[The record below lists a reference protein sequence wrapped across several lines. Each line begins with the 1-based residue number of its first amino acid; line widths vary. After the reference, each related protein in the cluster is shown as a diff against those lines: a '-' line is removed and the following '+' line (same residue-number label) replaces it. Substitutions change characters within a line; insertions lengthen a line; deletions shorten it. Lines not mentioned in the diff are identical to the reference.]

1 MTSKRTPWKRARTIA
16 AIVLS
21 TPILLLVVA
30 WACGALYYT
39 FPVPSL
45 RFASMIV
52 FAAGCAVALVFLKN
66 KLAAVG
72 VVLLACL
79 VVLGWFLSIA
89 PTNDRPWRTEVAVM
103 PWSEI
108 HGDDLTVHAMRNFD
122 YRTPDDYDVRYADKR
137 FDMSKLRATDIY
149 FSYWDGNR
157 SVAHTMFSWD
167 FGGADVL
174 CLSVEIRR
182 EVGQADDTLAGI
194 YKQFEI
200 LYILADERDVV
211 RLRTNYRREEVYLFR
226 TLLTPDESRRFLTE
240 VLSEVNDLRDHPQFY
255 RTLGNNC
262 TTSVVSLVDT
272 IWPGR
277 IPFSKKIL
285 MNGLAPEIAY
295 EKRFTA
301 TDLPFEEWKSRGNI
315 GDAARAADT
324 DPLFS
329 RRIRAGR
336 YGMDAGADA
345 TAGDVI
351 RTTPK

>member
-1 MTSKRTPWKRARTIA
+1 MTTRPTPWKRVRIIA
-16 AIVLS
+16 AVALA

-30 WACGALYYT
+30 WSCGALFYT

-45 RFASMIV
+45 RPASTIV
-52 FAAGCAVALVFLKN
+52 FAVGCVLALVVVKN
-66 KLAAVG
+66 KLIAVCA
-72 VVLLACL
+72 VLLAF
-79 VVLGWFLSIA
+79 VAVLTWFLSIT

-108 HGDDLTVHAMRNFD
+108 HGDEVTVHSVRNFD
-122 YRTPDDYDVRYADKR
+122 YRTPDDFDVRYEDKR
-137 FDMSKLRATDIY
+137 FDMAKLQATDIY

-182 EVGQADDTLAGI
+182 EIGQPDDTLAGI

-226 TLLTPDESRRFLTE
+226 TLLTPDESRQFLRE
-240 VLSEVNDLRDHPQFY
+240 VLRAVNDLRDHPQFY

-285 MNGLAPEIAY
+285 MNGMAPEIAY
-295 EKRFTA
+295 AKRFTA
-301 TDLPFEEWKSRGNI
+301 TDLPFETWKSRGHI
-315 GDAARAADT
+315 DDAARAAEQ

-329 RRIRAGR
+329 RRIREGR
-336 YGMDAGADA
+336 LNFEDFPTGA
-345 TAGDVI
+345 
-351 RTTPK
+351 R

>member
-1 MTSKRTPWKRARTIA
+1 MTSQTTPWKRVRTIA
-16 AIVLS
+16 AIALS
-21 TPILLLVVA
+21 APLLLLLVA

-52 FAAGCAVALVFLKN
+52 FAAGCVIALVVVKN
-66 KLAAVG
+66 KLAAVAL
-72 VVLLACL
+72 VLLAFL
-79 VVLGWFLSIA
+79 AVLGWFLSIA

-108 HGDDLTVHAMRNFD
+108 HGDDVTVHSVRDFQ
-122 YRTPDDYDVRYADKR
+122 YRTPDDFDVRYVDKR
-137 FDMSKLRATDIY
+137 FDMAKLQATDIY

-167 FGGADVL
+167 FGGPDVL

-182 EVGQADDTLAGI
+182 EIGQPDDTLAGI

-211 RLRTNYRREEVYLFR
+211 RLRTNHRREEVYLFR
-226 TLLTPDESRRFLTE
+226 TLLTPDESRQFLRE
-240 VLSEVNDLRDHPQFY
+240 VLREVNDLRDHPQFY

-285 MNGLAPEIAY
+285 MNGMAPEIAY
-295 EKRFTA
+295 ANRFTA
-301 TDLPFEEWKSRGNI
+301 TDLPFETWKSRGHI
-315 GDAARAADT
+315 DEAARAADQ

-336 YGMDAGADA
+336 PNIDEAPSGA
-345 TAGDVI
+345 
-351 RTTPK
+351 R